1 MTTQLLI
8 VEDDINLGFVL
19 ADYLRN
25 KDFLVDTAMDG
36 QEAWEM
42 LKQKHYD
49 LLLLDIMMPKMNGW
63 QLLKTIR
70 ESNNPIPVIIT
81 SAKTDREDILKSYAL
96 GCDDYVT
103 KPYSMDI
110 LICKI
115 TAVLRRVQAGQA
127 NAETD
132 FDLAG
137 LHFDSTLQLLGD
149 KRLSSREN

>member
-81 SAKTDREDILKSYAL
+81 SAKTDREDILKSYA
-96 GCDDYVT
+96 Y
-103 KPYSMDI
+103 YSI
-110 LICKI
+110 RIYTI
-115 TAVLRRVQAGQA
+115 
-127 NAETD
+127 
-132 FDLAG
+132 G
-137 LHFDSTLQLLGD
+137 L
-149 KRLSSREN
+149 LSSSHAQLISKASLPLL